1 MLHALF
7 LLKSYVKI
15 AILKQRKARIQLVV
29 ERDHVHLKD
38 LAVTVKAK
46 SKLFTAKP

>member
-15 AILKQRKARIQLVV
+15 AILKQRKARIQLV

-46 SKLFTAKP
+46 TELFTAKP